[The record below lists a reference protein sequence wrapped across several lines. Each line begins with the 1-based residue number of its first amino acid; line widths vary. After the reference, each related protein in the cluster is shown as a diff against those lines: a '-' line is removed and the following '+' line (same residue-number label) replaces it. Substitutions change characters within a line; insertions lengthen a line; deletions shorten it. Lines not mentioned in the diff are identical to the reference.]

1 MKLPSFGVL
10 ALSFLFGT
18 AQDENITYG
27 EASQLSPSVNSTQ
40 DDIMPLVSSDGQ
52 TLFFVRDAG
61 EGTKSEQNIFRSI
74 KTENG
79 WGEATIKTSH
89 LNNKQNNAVVG
100 VSKDGNTLYLVDA
113 YKKNEATQGIALS
126 KLEGKK
132 WSKPAYIEIS
142 GMNYIDNHLYG
153 FYVNPEETVMLVS
166 MVPENGKGKE
176 DLHISFKEGD
186 TWSTPKSLGENV
198 NSEGYEMSP
207 FLTFDNNRI
216 YFSSNGFGG
225 EGDADIFYIDKLGD
239 DWFAWSNPIN
249 LGSKVNSSGFDAYF
263 SIGQNNLA
271 YFSSNRNDGQNDI
284 FTTQITIEI
293 IGEEPVFE
301 ETVAE
306 EPAVE
311 ETLAE
316 EPVVEETLAEETVV
330 EEPVTA
336 ETVAEE
342 PVVEETVVEEPAVE
356 ETVVEEPVAA
366 ETVAEEPIVED
377 AIYTVQVAA
386 YKNASNYD
394 ASHLVSFGKIEKVIL
409 DDGITRFTLG
419 EFKTMNEALQHKK
432 QVRSKGQ
439 PDAFVIMY
447 SEGKRT
453 YPELDNGPSSK

>member
-1 MKLPSFGVL
+1 MKLLSIGVL
-10 ALSFLFGT
+10 AFSFLFGT
-18 AQDENITYG
+18 AQEKMITYG
-27 EASQLSPSVNSTQ
+27 EASQLTPSINSTQ

-61 EGTKSEQNIFRSI
+61 KETKIEQNIFRSI

-113 YKKNEATQGIALS
+113 YKKNEGTQGIALS
-126 KLEGKK
+126 RLEGKK
-132 WSKPAYIEIS
+132 WSKPSYIEIS
-142 GMNYIDNHLYG
+142 GMNYIDNHFYG
-153 FYVNPEETVMLVS
+153 FYVNPEENVMLIS
-166 MVPENGKGKE
+166 MVSENGKGKE
-176 DLHISFKEGD
+176 DLHISLKEGD

-207 FLTFDNNRI
+207 FLALDNNRI

-249 LGSKVNSSGFDAYF
+249 LGSKVNSTGFDAYF

-271 YFSSNRNDGQNDI
+271 YFSSNRNNGQNDI
-284 FTTQITIEI
+284 FTTQIIIEI
-293 IGEEPVFE
+293 IGEEPLE
-301 ETVAE
+301 
-306 EPAVE
+306 
-311 ETLAE
+311 E
-316 EPVVEETLAEETVV
+316 EPVVEETIAEETIAEETVV
-330 EEPVTA
+330 EETI
-336 ETVAEE
+336 AEE
-342 PVVEETVVEEPAVE
+342 TIAEETTVEETVVEEVI
-356 ETVVEEPVAA
+356 ETEMKRQE
-366 ETVAEEPIVED
+366 

-386 YKNASNYD
+386 YKNAANYD
-394 ASHLVSFGKIEKVIL
+394 ASHLVSFGRIEKVIL

-419 EFKTMNEALQHKK
+419 EFKTLNEALQHKK

-453 YPELDNGPSSK
+453 YPELDNGPSSE

>member
-1 MKLPSFGVL
+1 MKLFSFGVL
-10 ALSFLFGT
+10 AISFLFAT
-18 AQDENITYG
+18 AQEEIITYG
-27 EASQLSPSVNSTQ
+27 EASQLAPSVNSSQ

-61 EGTKSEQNIFRSI
+61 EDSKNGQNIFRAK
-74 KTENG
+74 KTEND
-79 WGEATIKTSH
+79 WGKATIKTSN

-113 YKKNEATQGIALS
+113 YKKDEEANQGIAIS
-126 KLEGKK
+126 KLNGKK
-132 WSKPAYIEIS
+132 WSKPEYIEIS
-142 GMNYIDNHLYG
+142 GMNYLANHFYG
-153 FYVNPEETVMLVS
+153 FYVNPEENVMLIS
-166 MVPENGKGKE
+166 MVSENGKGKE
-176 DLHISFKEGD
+176 DLHISLKEGD
-186 TWSTPKSLGENV
+186 TCWSTPKSLGENV

-207 FLTFDNNRI
+207 FLTTDNNRI

-239 DWFAWSNPIN
+239 DWFTWSNPIN
-249 LGSKVNSSGFDAYF
+249 LGANVNSTGFDAYF
-263 SIGQNNLA
+263 SIGQDNLG

-284 FTTQITIEI
+284 FTTQITIEV
-293 IGEEPVFE
+293 IGEEPLVE
-301 ETVAE
+301 EVVIE

-311 ETLAE
+311 EVVVD
-316 EPVVEETLAEETVV
+316 EPVVQKPL
-330 EEPVTA
+330 
-336 ETVAEE
+336 
-342 PVVEETVVEEPAVE
+342 VEEPAVE
-356 ETVVEEPVAA
+356 EPLVEEPI
-366 ETVAEEPIVED
+366 ETETKSQE

-394 ASHLVSFGKIEKVIL
+394 ASHLVSFGRIEKVIL

-419 EFKTMNEALQHKK
+419 EFKTLNEALQYKK

-453 YPELDNGPSSK
+453 YPELDNGSSSE

>member
-1 MKLPSFGVL
+1 MKLFSFGFL
-10 ALSFLFGT
+10 AISFFFAA
-18 AQDENITYG
+18 AQEEIITYG
-27 EASQLSPSVNSTQ
+27 EASQLPTSINSTQ

-52 TLFFVRDAG
+52 TLFFVRDGG
-61 EGTKSEQNIFRSI
+61 EETKTGQNIFRSI

-100 VSKDGNTLYLVDA
+100 ISKDGNTIYLVDA
-113 YKKNEATQGIALS
+113 YRKYNDANQGIAIS
-126 KLEGKK
+126 KLDGKK

-142 GMNYIDNHLYG
+142 GMNYLANHFYG
-153 FYVNPEETVMLVS
+153 FYVNPEETVMLLS
-166 MVPENGKGKE
+166 MVSENGKGKE
-176 DLHISFKEGD
+176 DLHISLKEGD
-186 TWSTPKSLGENV
+186 SCWSTPKSLGENV

-207 FLTFDNNRI
+207 FLALDNNRI

-225 EGDADIFYIDKLGD
+225 EGDADVFYIDKLGD
-239 DWFAWSNPIN
+239 DWFTWSNPIN
-249 LGSKVNSSGFDAYF
+249 LGANVNSAGFDAYF
-263 SIGQNNLA
+263 SIGEDNLA

-293 IGEEPVFE
+293 IGEEP
-301 ETVAE
+301 
-306 EPAVE
+306 AVE
-311 ETLAE
+311 EPLAE
-316 EPVVEETLAEETVV
+316 VPLAVEVVVEETIV
-330 EEPVTA
+330 EVPVL
-336 ETVAEE
+336 
-342 PVVEETVVEEPAVE
+342 VELAVE
-356 ETVVEEPVAA
+356 EALVEVPAG
-366 ETVAEEPIVED
+366 VEAD
-377 AIYTVQVAA
+377 IYTVQVAA

-394 ASHLVSFGKIEKVIL
+394 ASHLVSFGGIEKVIL

-453 YPELDNGPSSK
+453 YPELDNESSIH